1 MVRMIFTINNR
12 THVCILTIFANIW
25 ISKKLKISQT
35 ILQKS
40 VQKTWRS
47 KFWHIQFGPRGSFCT
62 YNLFP
67 RLFQKLFRVYW
78 QKVQIFHFFNF
89 WKTNHRS
96 LKKVCEKVLK
106 IRKGKTLFVSFVHA
120 GLHGRLFFYPS
131 QLHIG
136 PIWLLKLP
144 ILFCFLKLKSLKL
157 ICKNPWVKQQKINIL
172 LHTIWRQV
180 QECHFA
186 PMTQS
191 HGHSK
196 SRLIVWSILIRKW

>member
-1 MVRMIFTINNR
+1 MLSASVSRCIFKQGSLATVRMVFTLNNT

-25 ISKKLKISQT
+25 FSKKLKISQT

-47 KFWHIQFGPRGSFCT
+47 KFWHIQFKEWSKRIIFT

-67 RLFQKLFRVYW
+67 RLIQKLFCVYW

-106 IRKGKTLFVSFVHA
+106 IRKGKKLFVSFVHA
-120 GLHGRLFFYPS
+120 CLYGRLFFYPS

-144 ILFCFLKLKSLKL
+144 ILFLF
-157 ICKNPWVKQQKINIL
+157 
-172 LHTIWRQV
+172 
-180 QECHFA
+180 F
-186 PMTQS
+186 
-191 HGHSK
+191 
-196 SRLIVWSILIRKW
+196 